1 MQTGL
6 LFKTYLIFSLE
17 IFLIYAAVYA
27 YIIGC
32 RRAAKTNTPF
42 FGLIFEETHNAKGQL
57 DLMPIDNEEGSENY
71 KKISELYGGCFFLF
85 VCVLS
90 ALAIADSQGAP
101 LFVGIALMTCS
112 GLTLAPI
119 LGLCLIEIDE
129 NYGLKM
135 FSLILFSSYACFCIG
150 IFSGIDFNFLAP
162 FIGIALLIL
171 VFYNLT
177 ALVVTGMFAGPMAF
191 YSGTTKKNMSLFGM
205 ATFLALMVYQ
215 SNLITKLAKQG
226 ENNDWR
232 SAFEFAHE
240 LYLTFINLVWQLMQN
255 LGASGG

>member
-1 MQTGL
+1 
-6 LFKTYLIFSLE
+6 
-17 IFLIYAAVYA
+17 
-27 YIIGC
+27 
-32 RRAAKTNTPF
+32 
-42 FGLIFEETHNAKGQL
+42 
-57 DLMPIDNEEGSENY
+57 MPIDNEEGSENY
-71 KKISELYGGCFFLF
+71 YQNGGLFL
-85 VCVLS
+85 VCMRVVRS
-90 ALAIADSQGAP
+90 SIADSQGAP
-101 LFVGIALMTCS
+101 LIALMTCS

-177 ALVVTGMFAGPMAF
+177 ALTGMFAGPMAVF
-191 YSGTTKKNMSLFGM
+191 SRTTKKIMSLFGM
-205 ATFLALMVYQ
+205 ATFWQLMVYQ

-232 SAFEFAHE
+232 SAFE
-240 LYLTFINLVWQLMQN
+240 
-255 LGASGG
+255 